1 MSGFRRACF
10 ADPPGF
16 SFHRK
21 RAYMSD
27 TIDYLPLHQ
36 TSVSPRGCYVQE
48 AYNPS
53 QITAD
58 SPALEAMT
66 DLSRV
71 APATIEAD
79 ATLEEANQ
87 SMILRGVRLL
97 LVIEAASHRIIGVLT
112 SADVLGEKPLF
123 VAQKRQCKRSELRIA
138 DVMVPVEQMEA
149 LSIEEVRKSR
159 VGNVVATLRVDGRA
173 HALVMGHDA
182 QDRQVLMGIF
192 SATQIARQ
200 LGVQIHTHEIA
211 RTFAEIEAVIAGV

>member
-1 MSGFRRACF
+1 MSE
-10 ADPPGF
+10 
-16 SFHRK
+16 
-21 RAYMSD
+21 
-27 TIDYLPLHQ
+27 TVDYLPLHQ
-36 TSVSPRGCYVQE
+36 ASIAAAGCYVQE
-48 AYNPS
+48 AFNPS

-58 SPALEAMT
+58 SPAIDAMT

-71 APATIEAD
+71 ASATIESD

-97 LVIEAASHRIIGVLT
+97 LVVDGGGNRIIGVLT

-123 VAQKRQCKRSELRIA
+123 IAQKRQTKRSDLRIV

-149 LSIEEVRKSR
+149 LGIEEVRKSR

-173 HALVMGHDA
+173 HALVVGHDA
-182 QDRQVLMGIF
+182 QHRQVLVGIF

-211 RTFAEIEAVIAGV
+211 RTFAEIEAVIAGI